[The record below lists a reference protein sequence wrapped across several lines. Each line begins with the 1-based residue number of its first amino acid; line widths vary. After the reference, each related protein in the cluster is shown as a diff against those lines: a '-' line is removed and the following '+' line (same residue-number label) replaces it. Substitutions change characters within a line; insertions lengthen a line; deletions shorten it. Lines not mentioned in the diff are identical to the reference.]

1 MTSTQLI
8 QDNYLS
14 PTIDTPIEAST
25 TDSTRLLSIILP
37 TRNEAKNVEPMLERI
52 NNAIQEMTGNP
63 PIEVIFVDDSADD
76 TPKLIRTFMG
86 RYPFEIRLIARPPN
100 QRTGGLGGAVVE
112 GFRAARGYWMCVM
125 DADLQHP
132 PEMVPK
138 LLRHAQDTECDL
150 VIGSRFV
157 DGASTP
163 GLNQLRTAISET
175 LILSARVLF
184 INQLRNVKDPLT
196 GFFLIKRNKLD
207 LTQLHP
213 NGFKI
218 LLEIIVQFPA
228 LKLSELGFKM
238 ESRLAGESKASMQ
251 EVTRY
256 FRKLIQLKMTHADP
270 RFFYFLV
277 VGISGIL
284 ANSAALAVFKEFFQL
299 PTLVAAALATQVS
312 TLWNFLLTEF
322 WVFGDRRATG
332 SLWKRLLGFALINN
346 ALLLVRAP
354 VIAWLGNLQVHYQI
368 ANLVSIGVATGARYF
383 LADKF
388 LWTKKDR
395 KAETTTQR
403 DSSLTQPL
411 QQSQV

>member
-1 MTSTQLI
+1 MTSTPLI
-8 QDNYLS
+8 QDNNLS
-14 PTIDTPIEAST
+14 LTINTAVEAST
-25 TDSTRLLSIILP
+25 TGSTRLLSIILP

-112 GFRAARGYWMCVM
+112 GFHAARGYWMCVM

-163 GLNQLRTAISET
+163 GLNPMRTAISET

-184 INQLRNVKDPLT
+184 IDRLRNVKDPLT
-196 GFFLIKRNKLD
+196 GFFLIQRNKLD
-207 LTQLHP
+207 LSQLHP

-228 LKLSELGFKM
+228 LKL
-238 ESRLAGESKASMQ
+238 
-251 EVTRY
+251 
-256 FRKLIQLKMTHADP
+256 
-270 RFFYFLV
+270 
-277 VGISGIL
+277 
-284 ANSAALAVFKEFFQL
+284 
-299 PTLVAAALATQVS
+299 
-312 TLWNFLLTEF
+312 
-322 WVFGDRRATG
+322 
-332 SLWKRLLGFALINN
+332 
-346 ALLLVRAP
+346 
-354 VIAWLGNLQVHYQI
+354 
-368 ANLVSIGVATGARYF
+368 
-383 LADKF
+383 
-388 LWTKKDR
+388 
-395 KAETTTQR
+395 
-403 DSSLTQPL
+403 
-411 QQSQV
+411 

>member
-1 MTSTQLI
+1 M
-8 QDNYLS
+8 
-14 PTIDTPIEAST
+14 
-25 TDSTRLLSIILP
+25 
-37 TRNEAKNVEPMLERI
+37 
-52 NNAIQEMTGNP
+52 
-63 PIEVIFVDDSADD
+63 
-76 TPKLIRTFMG
+76 
-86 RYPFEIRLIARPPN
+86 
-100 QRTGGLGGAVVE
+100 
-112 GFRAARGYWMCVM
+112 
-125 DADLQHP
+125 
-132 PEMVPK
+132 
-138 LLRHAQDTECDL
+138 
-150 VIGSRFV
+150 
-157 DGASTP
+157 
-163 GLNQLRTAISET
+163 
-175 LILSARVLF
+175 
-184 INQLRNVKDPLT
+184 
-196 GFFLIKRNKLD
+196 
-207 LTQLHP
+207 
-213 NGFKI
+213 
-218 LLEIIVQFPA
+218 
-228 LKLSELGFKM
+228 
-238 ESRLAGESKASMQ
+238 
-251 EVTRY
+251 
-256 FRKLIQLKMTHADP
+256 
-270 RFFYFLV
+270 